1 MAETV
6 LKTIIQVRR
15 DTAANWETNKSI
27 VPAAGEPCLNL
38 DTGVVVYGN
47 GTDTYEAL
55 VATYEANKAV
65 MANHYEGVKQ
75 SGESDN
81 DVISRVLT
89 ELGVEAK
96 KDDIFVVK
104 TLISTGKYSY
114 TAFVYTGTAW
124 AAMDGNYNASNV
136 YYDQDLITTTPVGN
150 ITLENGQATI
160 SATGL
165 NMIDLWNA
173 IYVSEDK
180 DISVTKPTV
189 SVGGTLKY
197 VEVGSS
203 TSQDVTVTY
212 EDGKYEYGYTEETG
226 EEGATA
232 SVTVNNGTTGA
243 NVTGYALTDGT
254 NAIDPKTEGGNTFTV
269 NSGVKTAK
277 GSMSVKGSA
286 TYDDG
291 YIPVSNLK
299 KMYPAKA
306 ISAGTTDE
314 VSKEL
319 FRWYVPMF
327 YGFKYNGALIA
338 DPANITEAEIKALG
352 TTVKDSTAYNQT
364 KPTSATA
371 TASWR
376 QFFVAV
382 PSGYNAELSGI
393 SDSNKLPLTIGK
405 AKNVTMTFGTASI
418 EFEIWYVALD
428 ADYDTKA
435 LTLTW

>member
-15 DTAANWETNKSI
+15 DTAANWETNKAFI
-27 VPAAGEPCLNL
+27 PNAGEPCMNL

-47 GTDTYEAL
+47 GVDTYEAL
-55 VATYEANKAV
+55 VAAYEANKAV

-75 SGESDN
+75 DGESDN
-81 DVISRVLT
+81 DVIDRVLT
-89 ELGVEAK
+89 ELAVEAK

-104 TLISTGKYSY
+104 TLISEGKYSY
-114 TAFVYTGTAW
+114 TAFVYNGTVW
-124 AAMDGNYNASNV
+124 AAMDGNYNAGNV
-136 YYDQDLITTTPVGN
+136 YFDRDLLTTVATGN
-150 ITLENGQATI
+150 ITLVNGQATVP
-160 SATGL
+160 ATGKNL
-165 NMIDLWNA
+165 YELWETIN
-173 IYVSEDK
+173 VKEDT
-180 DISVTKPTV
+180 DISVTKPSASV
-189 SVGGTLKY
+189 SGGVKY
-197 VEVGSS
+197 IEVGSS
-203 TSQDVTVTY
+203 SSQDVTITY
-212 EDGKYEYGYTEETG
+212 EDGSYEYGYTT
-226 EEGATA
+226 EEGNTGDTA
-232 SVTVNNGTTGA
+232 KTTVNNGSTGA
-243 NVTGYALTDGT
+243 DVTGYILTDGAK
-254 NAIDPKTEGGNTFTV
+254 AIDPKAAGGNAFTV

-277 GSMSVKGSA
+277 GSMSVQGSA

-299 KMYPAKA
+299 KMYPAKK
-306 ISAGTTDE
+306 ISAGTTA
-314 VSKEL
+314 VVTKEL

-327 YGFKYNGALIA
+327 YGFKYDGALIA
-338 DPANITEAEIKALG
+338 DPANITEAEIKAL
-352 TTVKDSTAYNQT
+352 TAIKDSTAYSQT

-371 TASWR
+371 AASWR

-382 PSGYNAELSGI
+382 PAGYNAELSGI

-435 LTLTW
+435 ITLTW

>member
-27 VPAAGEPCLNL
+27 IPAEGEPCMNL

-47 GTDTYEAL
+47 GVDTYEAL
-55 VATYEANKAV
+55 VAAYEANKAV

-75 SGESDN
+75 SGETDN
-81 DVISRVLT
+81 DVIERVLT

-104 TLISTGKYSY
+104 ALISEGKYSY
-114 TAFVYTGTAW
+114 TAFVYNGTAW

-136 YYDQDLITTTPVGN
+136 YYDQDLLTTTEVGN
-150 ITLENGQATI
+150 IELENGQATI
-160 SATGL
+160 PVTGL
-165 NMIDLWNA
+165 NIIEAWNA

-180 DISVTKPTV
+180 DISVTNPTV
-189 SVGGTLKY
+189 SVSGSVKY

-203 TSQDVTVTY
+203 SSQDVTVTY
-212 EDGKYEYGYTEETG
+212 EDGKYEYGYTTETG

-232 SVTVNNGTTGA
+232 ASTTNNGTTGA
-243 NVTGYALTDGT
+243 DVTGYKLTDGT
-254 NAIDPKTEGGNTFTV
+254 NTIDPKTEGGNTFTV
-269 NSGVKTAK
+269 DSGIKTAK

-306 ISAGTTDE
+306 ISAGTTAE

-327 YGFKYNGALIA
+327 YGFKYDGALIA
-338 DPANITEAEIKALG
+338 DPANITEAEIKAL
-352 TTVKDSTAYNQT
+352 TAIKDSTAYNQT
-364 KPTSATA
+364 KPTSAIA

-382 PSGYNAELSGI
+382 PAGYNAELSGI

-405 AKNVTMTFGTASI
+405 ATNVTMTFGTASI

-435 LTLTW
+435 ITLTW

>member
-1 MAETV
+1 MADK
-6 LKTIIQVRR
+6 LFKTRIQVRR
-15 DTAANWETNKSI
+15 DTTANWLLNKDVI
-27 VPAAGEPCLNL
+27 PAEGEPCLDL

-55 VATYEANKAV
+55 VAAYEASKAV
-65 MANHYEGVKQ
+65 MANHYEGIKQ
-75 SGESDN
+75 EGETDD
-81 DVISRVLT
+81 DVIARVLT

-96 KDDIFVVK
+96 KDDIFIVK
-104 TLISTGKYSY
+104 TLISDIKYSY
-114 TAFVYTGTAW
+114 TAYVYNGSAW
-124 AAMDGNYNASNV
+124 AAMDGNYNAGNV
-136 YYDQDLITTTPVGN
+136 YFDRDLLTTVPVGN
-150 ITLENGQATI
+150 ITLTNGQATVP
-160 SATGL
+160 ATGK
-165 NMIDLWNA
+165 NIYELWETIN
-173 IYVSEDK
+173 VEEDT
-180 DISVTKPTV
+180 DITVTDPSV
-189 SVGGTLKY
+189 SVSGSLKY
-197 VEVGSS
+197 IEVGSS

-212 EDGKYEYGYTEETG
+212 ADGNYEYGYTTETG
-226 EEGATA
+226 EEGDSA
-232 SVTVNNGTTGA
+232 SSTTNDGTTGA
-243 NVTGYALTDGT
+243 DVTGYKLTDGT
-254 NAIDPKTEGGNTFTV
+254 NEIGPKTEGGNTFTV

-277 GSMSVKGSA
+277 GNMSVKGSA
-286 TYDDG
+286 TYDAG

-299 KMYPAKA
+299 KMYPSKA
-306 ISAGTTDE
+306 ISEGTTPE

-327 YGFKYNGALIA
+327 YGFKYDGAIIA

-352 TTVKDSTAYNQT
+352 STVKDSTAYNQT

-371 TASWR
+371 TDSWR

-382 PSGYNAELSGI
+382 PAGYNAELSGI